1 MAEAVD
7 KSKLPL
13 DEIMMAMDVVDTLR
27 HKEKIAERELA
38 DGARESNLIERL
50 QEIYKNQGI
59 DVPDHILAQGV
70 AALKE
75 ERFVYKPPESGFNV
89 LLARLYVSRTRWGTY
104 ALAALAALLVV
115 FAIWFFLIERPRQQ
129 AIADTQME
137 LTQTLP
143 TRIGELVETITA
155 ESQIPSAVE
164 QAQRIATTGRTAA
177 SEGMLDASRD
187 AVRQLERLLS
197 QLRVAYDVRVVS
209 RPGTPSGLTRIPDV
223 NTRTEN
229 FYLVVEAVGADEK
242 PIALNIKSEEDG
254 KTDRVSIWAQ
264 RVPER
269 TFEAVR
275 KDKADD
281 GIVQKNLLGTKK
293 RGFLQPNWQMR
304 VEPGAIT
311 KW

>member
-1 MAEAVD
+1 MAEAAD

-143 TRIGELVETITA
+143 TRIGELVETITG
-155 ESQIPSAVE
+155 ESQVPSAIE

-187 AVRQLERLLS
+187 AARQLERLLS